1 MCVSNVGKYLL
12 ILVIFKF
19 LKKFT
24 LERQH
29 MDANNVG
36 KPSFV
41 PDSLRHEMYHLGEK
55 LYECN

>member
-1 MCVSNVGKYLL
+1 MCVSNVGKYWL

-55 LYECN
+55 L